1 MYAIIKNGQIL
12 NTGTLEQMFISNVFP
27 PSGTP
32 EWMLEHDVYKVI
44 IPAYNPELEQLTTT
58 APIITADSVVIHAV
72 IPKPAQPEPIPE
84 QVILAEPSIELSE
97 PAADSVI

>member
-1 MYAIIKNGQIL
+1 MYAIIKHGQVL
-12 NTGTLEQMFISNVFP
+12 ATGTLEAMFISNVFP

-32 EWMLEHDVYKVI
+32 QWMLEHNVYKVA
-44 IPAYNPELEQLTTT
+44 IPAYNQELEQLTPT
-58 APIITADSVVIHAV
+58 APVITGDTVVIHAV
-72 IPKPAQPEPIPE
+72 IPKPPQPEPIPE